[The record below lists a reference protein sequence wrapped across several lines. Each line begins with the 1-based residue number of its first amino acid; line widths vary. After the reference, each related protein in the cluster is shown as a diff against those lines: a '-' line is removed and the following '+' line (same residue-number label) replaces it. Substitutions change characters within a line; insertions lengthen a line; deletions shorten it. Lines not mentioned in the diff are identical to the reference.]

1 MHYLLEGKEQLRIP
15 FEKRSNEENAK
26 LIDAII
32 KKNKE
37 SDPINDTIY
46 VAIKELTMDAGVQK
60 AIERQREFY
69 LPDSA
74 MHFLSSLDRICNP
87 SYIPTQ
93 QDILLLRISTMG
105 VIEVTF
111 NIKDKIWRVFDVG
124 GQRSQ
129 RKKWIH
135 CFDDARA
142 VIFVVDM
149 GDAISAKLPKVNKAL
164 KSDFFNLWQLC

>member
-1 MHYLLEGKEQLRIP
+1 
-15 FEKRSNEENAK
+15 
-26 LIDAII
+26 
-32 KKNKE
+32 
-37 SDPINDTIY
+37 
-46 VAIKELTMDAGVQK
+46 
-60 AIERQREFY
+60 
-69 LPDSA
+69 

-142 VIFVVDM
+142 VIFVV
-149 GDAISAKLPKVNKAL
+149 AFSNVISAKLPKVNETL